1 MKNLTR
7 GHEKRQMVVEQ
18 ALLQGLDRWDILKL
32 PEIDASIETIS
43 LDIKVIIG
51 QWRREQNKNSE
62 QWMTLST
69 QRLSQMIRVIWPEAQ
84 QGNTRAISQL
94 ATLIKQQAKFM
105 GLNRAEATQIVYQLK
120 STQTAGLLPVTPDE
134 WQIEDERLATT
145 YRQLIG
151 GITS

>member
-1 MKNLTR
+1 
-7 GHEKRQMVVEQ
+7 MVVEQ